1 MRQTATGT
9 DHPNNVAGNMR
20 RILKKELEPDD
31 LVGREWQAMRA
42 KLLQGQILQGLE
54 GHSKGLRIYPEDNG
68 NPWKGLE
75 QRSDM
80 VRTMCGSHLGCNV
93 QEKLE

>member
-1 MRQTATGT
+1 MAGHEGQV
-9 DHPNNVAGNMR
+9 VAG
-20 RILKKELEPDD
+20 PDPA
-31 LVGREWQAMRA
+31 GPR
-42 KLLQGQILQGLE
+42 
-54 GHSKGLRIYPEDNG
+54 GHSKGLRIYPVDNG

-75 QRSDM
+75 HRSDM